1 MSSTTAL
8 DDLLTGAITHGV
20 NYTTFAVLNVLL
32 FFAVLSIAGLLV
44 AAAQSAP
51 ALVPHA
57 AFLLALALL
66 LWAAITWFVLSAV
79 GLADPQAQRRQLL
92 QQDATAARGGGGEG
106 DSTPQ
111 QQQSDEAAAAVNGS
125 SSHGTARRSAAVSR
139 RKK

>member
-1 MSSTTAL
+1 MSSSTAL

-20 NYTTFAVLNVLL
+20 NYTTFAALNVLL
-32 FFAVLSIAGLLV
+32 FFAVLSIAGLLAV
-44 AAAQSAP
+44 AAQSAP

-57 AFLLALALL
+57 AFLLVLALL
-66 LWAAITWFVLSAV
+66 LWAAIIWFVLAAV

-92 QQDATAARGGGGEG
+92 QQDAAAARGGNDTSRGGEG

-111 QQQSDEAAAAVNGS
+111 QQSDEAAVAVNG
-125 SSHGTARRSAAVSR
+125 GAARRSAAVSR